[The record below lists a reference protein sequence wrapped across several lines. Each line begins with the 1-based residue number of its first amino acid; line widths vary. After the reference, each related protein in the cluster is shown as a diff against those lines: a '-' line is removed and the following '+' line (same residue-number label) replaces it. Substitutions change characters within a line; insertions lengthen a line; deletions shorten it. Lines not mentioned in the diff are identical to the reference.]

1 MWTVIYV
8 SKDNTLIEKLKY
20 ELESKNILVKVKNV
34 SQNQDEECYEVM
46 VPESEIDKAH
56 DIIINI
62 GF

>member
-8 SKDNTLIEKLKY
+8 SKDNSLIEKLKY
-20 ELESKNILVKVKNV
+20 ELELKNILVKVRNV
-34 SQNQDEECYEVM
+34 SKNQDEECFEVM

>member
-8 SKDNTLIEKLKY
+8 TKDISLADKIKSEFENN
-20 ELESKNILVKVKNV
+20 NILFKIRNV
-34 SQNQDEECYEVM
+34 SNSQDGDCYEIL

-62 GF
+62 GI